1 MMVEK
6 KPDVPTTKVTVAEP
20 FRIVHEQKAYTA
32 GDSFTVDDVTAA
44 RWEKAGW
51 VKRAPKTTSTKASTT
66 K

>member
-1 MMVEK
+1 MMTEK
-6 KPDVPTTKVTVAEP
+6 PPEIPTSKVTVQEP
-20 FRIVHEQKAYTA
+20 FRIVHEAKAYTA

-51 VKRAPKTTSTKASTT
+51 VKRAKTTSKASTT